1 MNTEENRKENLDPEE
16 AWEEAPEPEGLRE
29 EGPEALEK
37 AAEPEEQGPLA
48 GFWWT
53 FFIILFFFVAML
65 FSGFGGNVV
74 LGFIVLLLL
83 SDGLLSAAIC
93 WIRYV
98 VRQQREINEK
108 LDRLLADKP
117 SEGERKAQDGP

>member
-1 MNTEENRKENLDPEE
+1 MPDVFYPK
-16 AWEEAPEPEGLRE
+16 
-29 EGPEALEK
+29 ALEK
-37 AAEPEEQGPLA
+37 AAEPEKQGPLA

-93 WIRYV
+93 WMRYV